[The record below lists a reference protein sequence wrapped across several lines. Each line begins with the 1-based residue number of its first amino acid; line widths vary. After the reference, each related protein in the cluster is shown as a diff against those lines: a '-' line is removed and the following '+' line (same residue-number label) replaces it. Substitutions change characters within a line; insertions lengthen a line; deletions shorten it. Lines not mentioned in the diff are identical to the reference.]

1 LFYRVVQQAA
11 AIDPVL
17 AKQIRGGTLD
27 S

>member
-1 LFYRVVQQAA
+1 LFYRLVQQAA
-11 AIDPVL
+11 AIDPVF